1 MKLLLFLKFLRKVFR
16 KYRKHWSKDF
26 VFSGRRDVTIHVLGN
41 GPSLNGSLH
50 LIKKE
55 DRMTMVNFAVLT
67 DLFFQL
73 KPSYLCLADPAF
85 FEKTDS
91 EDIEKKKVQMLQK
104 LEEVH
109 WDLSIVIPVGARHE
123 DLVVNTR
130 YISFKFVNNA
140 RMDYSIKFMRM
151 FFYKRNIAIPLLQ
164 NVVILALYIG
174 LQRGYGK
181 IYIHGVD
188 SDSYKKICI
197 NQDNEMVM
205 RELHYYGYNDVNLN
219 DSKTNGFAIGR
230 LYKRLACE
238 VAMFRSYVDL
248 ASYADYL
255 GIRVINASPNSMI
268 DAFERYVPETG
279 GMGE

>member
-1 MKLLLFLKFLRKVFR
+1 M
-16 KYRKHWSKDF
+16 
-26 VFSGRRDVTIHVLGN
+26 HVLGN
-41 GPSLNGSLH
+41 GPSLNDSLK
-50 LIKKE
+50 LINEK
-55 DRMTMVNFAVLT
+55 DDVMMVNFAILT
-67 DLFFQL
+67 DLFFQMR
-73 KPSYLCLADPAF
+73 PSYLCLADPAF
-85 FEKTDS
+85 FGKTDS
-91 EDIEKKKVQMLQK
+91 ENIEKKKVQMVQK
-104 LEEVH
+104 MEEVC

-123 DLVVNTR
+123 DLVVNNR

-140 RMDYSIKFMRM
+140 RMDYSIRFMRM
-151 FFYKRNIAIPLLQ
+151 FFYKRNISIPLLQ
-164 NVVILALYIG
+164 NVVVLALYIG
-174 LQRGYGK
+174 LQRGYEK

-197 NQDNEMVM
+197 NQNNEMVM
-205 RELHYYGYNDVNLN
+205 RELHYYGYNDLNLN
-219 DSKTNGFAIGR
+219 DSKTNGFATGR

-268 DAFERYVPETG
+268 DAFERYVSEEG